1 MCANNVS
8 FNSVAD
14 SHEERGEFMTSWF
27 MSYEFI
33 LSSARWWWHC
43 NCSEA
48 EILTITVLKKHKNNL

>member
-33 LSSARWWWHC
+33 LSSARWC
-43 NCSEA
+43 GTV
-48 EILTITVLKKHKNNL
+48 IVLKLKY